1 MKKWSVFI
9 GGRPYIV
16 EAESVLED
24 GNCLMLVIA
33 EKIIGRFMW
42 AKIDGYMEVK

>member
-1 MKKWSVFI
+1 MKKYSIFI

-16 EAESVLED
+16 QANE
-24 GNCLMLVIA
+24 LVENDIGLVFKIE
-33 EKIIGRFMW
+33 EKVVGRFMW